1 MVKIEDATGIA
12 WEESPVELIHSL
24 IKSIP
29 PELAPKCHYMT
40 RILHPDSSGP
50 NFPEFQLVVHPPSYQ
65 TVTAMGK
72 FATCSVHLAISREGY
87 RKVPIEYRIFYYI
100 GIEWLGSYEKYDEN
114 NEDEIEHRINEY
126 ATVCFVNYIQSKN
139 IASGFHGDFPPGF
152 VQRKIE
158 EARKIVSARS
168 YFPWPDTLVADNST
182 GMLSEVNWP
191 REGMLKYKGYS
202 VGSFSNITYEDDRLQ
217 ARRDQPKFLNLCKAV
232 AFLNQMKKPLKNY
245 NGIEYIEVDRQDIQQ
260 ATELASELLGISLDD
275 LSLPARNLL
284 QRLLELPR
292 TFTRKEVMDH
302 TGWTKTRLHIHL
314 TELMEMELVLP
325 EPSKKGQLQA
335 YKLLYNGEGQDGK
348 RFLIGLNH

>member
-1 MVKIEDATGIA
+1 MVKIQDSTGIA
-12 WEESPVELIHSL
+12 WEKSPAELIHSL

-29 PELAPKCHYMT
+29 PELVPKCHYMT

-114 NEDEIEHRINEY
+114 NEDETEHRTNEY
-126 ATVCFVNYIQSKN
+126 ATVCFANYVQSQN
-139 IASGFHGDFPPGF
+139 ITSGFHGDFPPGF

-202 VGSFSNITYEDDRLQ
+202 VGSFSNITSWERQVILREVYEEQL
-217 ARRDQPKFLNLCKAV
+217 PNL
-232 AFLNQMKKPLKNY
+232 
-245 NGIEYIEVDRQDIQQ
+245 VDSGYMAQWGSPQS
-260 ATELASELLGISLDD
+260 A
-275 LSLPARNLL
+275 
-284 QRLLELPR
+284 QRLKKMAESIAS
-292 TFTRKEVMDH
+292 FTRSAKRKRSQGNFDVAIADWEEDLAWLKKEF
-302 TGWTKTRLHIHL
+302 
-314 TELMEMELVLP
+314 
-325 EPSKKGQLQA
+325 
-335 YKLLYNGEGQDGK
+335 YDGVYD
-348 RFLIGLNH
+348 RIFLWPNLKI

>member
-126 ATVCFVNYIQSKN
+126 ATVCQWISWRFSTGICSKENRRSSKN
-139 IASGFHGDFPPGF
+139 RQCAVLFPM
-152 VQRKIE
+152 
-158 EARKIVSARS
+158 AR
-168 YFPWPDTLVADNST
+168 
-182 GMLSEVNWP
+182 
-191 REGMLKYKGYS
+191 
-202 VGSFSNITYEDDRLQ
+202 
-217 ARRDQPKFLNLCKAV
+217 
-232 AFLNQMKKPLKNY
+232 
-245 NGIEYIEVDRQDIQQ
+245 
-260 ATELASELLGISLDD
+260 
-275 LSLPARNLL
+275 
-284 QRLLELPR
+284 
-292 TFTRKEVMDH
+292 H
-302 TGWTKTRLHIHL
+302 TCSR
-314 TELMEMELVLP
+314 
-325 EPSKKGQLQA
+325 
-335 YKLLYNGEGQDGK
+335 
-348 RFLIGLNH
+348 